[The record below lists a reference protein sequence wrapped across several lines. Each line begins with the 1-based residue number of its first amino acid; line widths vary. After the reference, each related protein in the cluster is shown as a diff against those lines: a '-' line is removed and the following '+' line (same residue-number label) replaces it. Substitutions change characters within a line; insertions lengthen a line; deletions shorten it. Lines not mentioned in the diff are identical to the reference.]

1 MSEDALVRAL
11 VFVLPGGSY
20 AAHADHEAEQV
31 AQWLESLG
39 FAARVLRY
47 PVAPNRHPAA
57 LDMVRAEI
65 EHARA
70 EFSGPIGVLGFSAG
84 GHLAG
89 LVSYFPADSAV
100 SVPDFA
106 ILCYPVTR
114 MGEEGHVE
122 SRTNLLGAE
131 FAEAE
136 RYTLAG
142 LVRSDSP
149 PTFLW
154 HTATDE
160 AVSVKDSLELAG
172 ALANAGARFALHIF
186 PGGAHGLGLAKHS
199 PAEPWTELCAEWLRE
214 AVTAR

>member
-1 MSEDALVRAL
+1 MSEDAFVRAL

-20 AAHADHEAEQV
+20 GAHADNEAEPV

-47 PVAPNRHPAA
+47 PVAPHRHPEA

-65 EHARA
+65 ARA
-70 EFSGPIGVLGFSAG
+70 RVEFPCPIGVIGFSAG

-89 LVSYFPADSAV
+89 LVSYSPVDSVA

-106 ILCYPVTR
+106 VLCYPVTR
-114 MGEEGHVE
+114 MGTEGHVE
-122 SRTNLLGAE
+122 SRTNLFGSE
-131 FAEAE
+131 FAEAG

-154 HTATDE
+154 HTANDE
-160 AVSVKDSLELAG
+160 AVSVKDSLELAE
-172 ALANAGARFALHIF
+172 ALANVDARFALHIF
-186 PGGAHGLGLAKHS
+186 SDGVHGLGLAQHS
-199 PAEPWTELCAEWLRE
+199 PAEPWTELCAKWLRE
-214 AVTAR
+214 VVTAH